1 MSDTASTAE
10 VYYDPYDFEI
20 DNDPY
25 PVWKRLRDEAPL
37 YYNEKY
43 DFYAVSRW
51 DDVERALMDWD
62 SYRSGYGTTFEI
74 IQARTEMP
82 PGVILFEDPPIHDAH
97 RALLARVFTPK
108 RMNAIE
114 PLVRQFC
121 ATALDELAG
130 ADRFDIIAHLGALV
144 PMRTIGYLLG
154 IPEEDQEA
162 IRKST
167 DDHLLLDSDDPHT
180 FDPTSIEHQSQLLSQ
195 YVDWRAE
202 HPSNDLMTELLNA
215 EVEEPDGTKR
225 PLTRD
230 EVITYTTTIA
240 GAGNETATRLIGFM
254 TQLLAEHPDQ
264 RRQLVDDR
272 TLLPKAVEET
282 LRYEA
287 PSPVQARWVSHDVE
301 LYGQTVPENSIMLI
315 LNGSANRDERHYT
328 DPDRYVIDRSDAH
341 HLSFGRGLHFC
352 LGAALARLE
361 GRVAIDELLTR
372 WPEWEIDYDNAHKAH
387 TASVR
392 GWASLPVVVGTSR

>member
-1 MSDTASTAE
+1 MSDTAYASG

-25 PVWKRLRDEAPL
+25 PVWTRLRNEAPL

-43 DFYAVSRW
+43 DFYALSRW

-62 SYRSGYGTTFEI
+62 TFRSGYSTTFEI

-82 PGVILFEDPPIHDAH
+82 PGIILFEDPPIHDAH
-97 RALLARVFTPK
+97 RSLLSRVFTPR

-121 ATALDELAG
+121 AGALDKLVGEQ
-130 ADRFDIIAHLGALV
+130 RFDVIAHLGALV

-162 IRKST
+162 IRKTT
-167 DDHLLLDSDDPHT
+167 DDSLMLASGEPRDINMASL
-180 FDPTSIEHQSQLLSQ
+180 EQYSQMLAE

-202 HPSNDLMTELLNA
+202 HPGSDLLTELLNA
-215 EVEEPDGTKR
+215 ELEEPDGTKR
-225 PLTRD
+225 HLTRN

-287 PSPVQARWVSHDVE
+287 PSPVQARWVSRDVE
-301 LYGQTVPENSIMLI
+301 LHDQTVRKDSIMLI
-315 LNGSANRDERHYT
+315 LNGSANRDERHFS
-328 DPDRYVIDRSDAH
+328 DPDRYDIRRDEGG

-372 WPEWEIDYDNAHKAH
+372 WPEWEIDYDNAAKAH

-392 GWASLPVVVGTSR
+392 GWASLPVVVGPAG